1 MKNPMEDDLG
11 CLSLCMVCTYFKNL
25 ISVSWAQIYKEE
37 FYSGHFNI
45 LSRGRGEEPQM
56 RSERCTLHR
65 VELSSFIDSSPDY
78 GKLEN
83 YISEKLKK
91 QRVYIIVI

>member
-1 MKNPMEDDLG
+1 M
-11 CLSLCMVCTYFKNL
+11 L
-25 ISVSWAQIYKEE
+25 INRCFTPTHLHSHPAEIWAQIYKEE

>member
-1 MKNPMEDDLG
+1 
-11 CLSLCMVCTYFKNL
+11 
-25 ISVSWAQIYKEE
+25 
-37 FYSGHFNI
+37 
-45 LSRGRGEEPQM
+45 M